1 MQKGITIKEDI
12 VYQSSCEQE
21 TETFNLSVTVK
32 VTQKENEV
40 DKNDLTSAYS
50 LANDELFETL
60 SRAFGIKKK

>member
-12 VYQSSCEQE
+12 MYQSSCEQE

-40 DKNDLTSAYS
+40 DKNELASAYS
-50 LANDELFETL
+50 LACDELFETV